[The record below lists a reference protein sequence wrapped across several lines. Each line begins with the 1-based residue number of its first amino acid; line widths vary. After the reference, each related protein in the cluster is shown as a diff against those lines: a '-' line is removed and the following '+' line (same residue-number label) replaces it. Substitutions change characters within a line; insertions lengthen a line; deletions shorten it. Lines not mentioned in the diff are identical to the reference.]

1 MARAKGPSKR
11 VRQKPRNT
19 PTRPRASRARGSG
32 RRPPARPITGPQA
45 FTNLRDPA
53 HVQSQAATLLLIGSQ
68 LRGDLAAT
76 EARAQ
81 AAATR
86 GPSPAPLGGVEAI
99 PADDL
104 AALGFP
110 QMAAGTARF
119 APGALERAA
128 GVRFTARSTSALV
141 AGDVRAASRRLRG
154 VAEAFYRDAN
164 PESAAALLEVSLRH
178 PDELA
183 RVAAAASYLEV
194 TVAPTRA
201 IRILER
207 GVRSRDPLVR
217 DVAAHALGR
226 VDPRSAS
233 LAPLLIPMR
242 RPSRRRPSRTSTIVH
257 GTWART
263 SEWWQPPTGD
273 FFKYVRDTVDPEL
286 YGAPDRFEWTGGYD
300 DVARGEAGAA
310 LHNWVQ
316 DPAHNLDGL
325 DLFTHSHGG
334 SVAMLATQAGTRVGR
349 LVLLSCPV
357 HWPKYTPEFSR
368 VTKIVSVRVR
378 LDLVILVDGGGQH
391 FSDPRI
397 KEHVLPIWFDH
408 FTTHDP
414 DTWEEHEVPDRIA
427 QP

>member
-1 MARAKGPSKR
+1 
-11 VRQKPRNT
+11 
-19 PTRPRASRARGSG
+19 
-32 RRPPARPITGPQA
+32 
-45 FTNLRDPA
+45 
-53 HVQSQAATLLLIGSQ
+53 LLLIGSY
-68 LRGDLAAT
+68 LRGDPAAT
-76 EARAQ
+76 EARAR
-81 AAATR
+81 AAGTR
-86 GPSPAPLGGVEAI
+86 APSPATPVGIVEAI

-104 AALGFP
+104 ATLGFP
-110 QMAAGTARF
+110 QMTAGTARF

-128 GVRFTARSTSALV
+128 GVRFTARSTSAPA

-154 VAEAFYRDAN
+154 VAEVFYRDAN

-178 PDELA
+178 PHELA
-183 RVAAAASYLEV
+183 RVAAAVSYMEV
-194 TVAPTRA
+194 TIAPTRA

-226 VDPRSAS
+226 VDPRNAR
-233 LAPLLIPMR
+233 LAPLLVAKR

-263 SEWWQPPTGD
+263 SAWWQPPTGD
-273 FFKYVRDTVDPEL
+273 FWKYLHDNVDPDL
-286 YGAPDRFEWTGGYD
+286 YGAPDRFEWTGGYH
-300 DVARGEAGAA
+300 DVARAEASED
-310 LHNWVQ
+310 LHGWVQ
-316 DPAHNLDGL
+316 DPTHNLDGL

-334 SVAMLATQAGTRVGR
+334 SVAMLATHAGTRVGR

-368 VTKIVSVRVR
+368 VTKIVSIRVR
-378 LDLVILVDGGGQH
+378 LDLVILVDGGGQR

-397 KEHVLPIWFDH
+397 NEHVLPIWFDH

-414 DTWEEHEVPDRIA
+414 ETWEDHRIKDLL
-427 QP
+427 